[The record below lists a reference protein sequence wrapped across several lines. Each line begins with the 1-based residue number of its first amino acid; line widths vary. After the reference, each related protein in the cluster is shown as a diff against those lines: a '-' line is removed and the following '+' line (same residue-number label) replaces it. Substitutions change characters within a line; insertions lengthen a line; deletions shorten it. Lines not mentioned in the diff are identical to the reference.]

1 MNAPAQIDPLPRLLG
16 VLAENCRFGTSWR
29 IGPSATLDDDL
40 GYDSLAR
47 QSVAIDLD
55 VAFAIEIPDADVLEW
70 LTVADVAETVARLTG
85 ADPKHL
91 FPFEPA
97 QQGEPV

>member
-1 MNAPAQIDPLPRLLG
+1 MTAQLDPLPRLLK
-16 VLAENCRFGTSWR
+16 VLADHCPFGTSWR
-29 IGPSATLDDDL
+29 IGPSATLDADL

-55 VAFAIEIPDADVLEW
+55 EAFGIEIPDADLLEW
-70 LTVADVAETVARLTG
+70 LTVADVAATVAQLTG
-85 ADPKHL
+85 TDPAHL

-97 QQGEPV
+97 QQGEPA